1 MQLPASKKF
10 RNVIEKEEHNKKIFH
25 MMKKNTS
32 ECLNE
37 FFNMNYISLFK
48 SYFNDCEPLKTINI
62 KGKEFD
68 LSNNT
73 KSFYYLVKKNNFNE
87 IERNLFIKSTKT
99 AYFCDINNMTH
110 KKIFFSEEG

>member
-1 MQLPASKKF
+1 
-10 RNVIEKEEHNKKIFH
+10 
-25 MMKKNTS
+25 MMKNTS
-32 ECLNE
+32 EYLNE
-37 FFNMNYISLFK
+37 FFNMDYISLFK

-87 IERNLFIKSTKT
+87 FEKNLFIESTKT
-99 AYFCDINNMTH
+99 AYFCDINNMTQ
-110 KKIFFSEEG
+110 KKPFVVKKGK